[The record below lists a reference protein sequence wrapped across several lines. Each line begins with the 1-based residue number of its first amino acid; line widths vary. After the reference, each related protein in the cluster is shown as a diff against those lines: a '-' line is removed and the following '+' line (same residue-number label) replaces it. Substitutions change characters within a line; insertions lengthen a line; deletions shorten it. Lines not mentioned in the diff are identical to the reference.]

1 MDLVKAIGRLEHSY
15 LVLLHLV
22 LGYLLVAELAKAV
35 LGLTSQL
42 LHVALR
48 LLLKFWRKNIRRQ
61 NFNHVILLIFIFLLP
76 HFTNH
81 NLENLLHC
89 FQFIGLTHITLVVFD
104 SVQVLSER
112 RETLLLHRPAFLGVL
127 Q

>member
-1 MDLVKAIGRLEHSY
+1 MDLMKAVGCLKHDY

-22 LGYLLVAELAKAV
+22 LGYLLVTELAKAI
-35 LGLTSQL
+35 LSLTSQL
-42 LHVALR
+42 LHIALR

-61 NFNHVILLIFIFLLP
+61 NFNHIILLIFIFLLP

-89 FQFIGLTHITLVVFD
+89 F
-104 SVQVLSER
+104 
-112 RETLLLHRPAFLGVL
+112 
-127 Q
+127 